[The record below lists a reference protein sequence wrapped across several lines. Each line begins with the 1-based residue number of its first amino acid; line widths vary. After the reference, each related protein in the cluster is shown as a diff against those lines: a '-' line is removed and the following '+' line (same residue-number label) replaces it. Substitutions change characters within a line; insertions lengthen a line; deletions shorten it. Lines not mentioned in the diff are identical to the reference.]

1 MRDLKLA
8 IILSIT
14 LEAHIECNLWHL
26 LEKRETHHHQIVLKE
41 VGSVAGLGM
50 KQQVQFSQQ
59 ENVFSKE

>member
-1 MRDLKLA
+1 M
-8 IILSIT
+8 
-14 LEAHIECNLWHL
+14 LEAHIKCNLWHL

-59 ENVFSKE
+59 QNVFSKE